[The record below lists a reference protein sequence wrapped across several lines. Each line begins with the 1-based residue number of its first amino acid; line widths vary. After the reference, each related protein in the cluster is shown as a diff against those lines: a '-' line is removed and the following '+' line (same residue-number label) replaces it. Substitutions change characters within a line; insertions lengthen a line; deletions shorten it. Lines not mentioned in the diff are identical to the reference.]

1 MSIIISAVHRREIDP
16 EPARRRML
24 AVLQELTPERLRG
37 SMPLDVRD
45 AAGHVQGTLNF
56 SGHYPRRAL
65 SLCQGKLYD
74 SEETWWK
81 PGTPAPDGSFAIL
94 REDADRFEAVSD
106 PAGSRMLWYLHDD
119 DLFVVS
125 NSERAITMY
134 SGRFA
139 LNRGVVPWVV
149 STGTRGL
156 GASYNSHL
164 RLLPPAAVA
173 SLDKATWRLEVA
185 AEDIRFV
192 ETPGSREERLA
203 DLDEALARTFASFGA
218 EDSAHAVIS
227 LSGGCD
233 SRALAAYLGRDVAA
247 GWRSYSIGSKEA
259 VALPG
264 SDASIAARVAAAL
277 GLRHRTIVSDPGTVS
292 IGDLARRF
300 VISGEGRH
308 DGLIR
313 LDSGSELQR
322 MSTEGVAAIIRGD
335 EGFGWKP
342 VAPTG
347 LSVRMSMDLLLC
359 GDIANLKPHLAAFG
373 LDGHELPEE
382 LRRGPD
388 ESIET
393 WRDRLYQRYRITTV
407 LAALTEHKAITFD
420 TINPLLS
427 RRALKLTRTL
437 PEVLRT
443 DKALFRELVRKIG
456 PDIPFAGREGA
467 PSRMQNAR
475 HPEVLRAV
483 RKTLASPACENL
495 FGPDLARW
503 LRAEIGPARYLWNRM
518 GQVLGRVQQ
527 RYLKQPSA
535 RDTVHLDP
543 LRLAFRLFVATT
555 MVEQLETDACFQPA
569 DALIDCAA

>member
-1 MSIIISAVHRREIDP
+1 MSIIVSAVYRREIDP

-24 AVLQELTPERLRG
+24 AVLQELTPERLR
-37 SMPLDVRD
+37 SSAALDVRD
-45 AAGHVQGTLNF
+45 GAGHVQGTVNLP
-56 SGHYPRRAL
+56 GHYPRRDL

-74 SEETWWK
+74 SEETWWE
-81 PGTPAPDGSFAIL
+81 PGTRAPDGSFAIL

-119 DLFVVS
+119 HMFVVS

-134 SGRFA
+134 TGRFA
-139 LNRGVVPWVV
+139 LNRSVVPWVV

-156 GASYNSHL
+156 GASYNAHL

-173 SLDKATWRLEVA
+173 SLDKASWQLQVA
-185 AEDIRFV
+185 AEEIRFV

-203 DLDEALARTFASFGA
+203 DLDEALAGTFANFGA

-233 SRALAAYLGRDVAA
+233 SRALAAYLGRDAAA
-247 GWRSYSIGSKEA
+247 GWRSYSIGSAKA
-259 VALPG
+259 IAMPG

-277 GLRHRTIVSDPGTVS
+277 GLRHRTIVTDPGTGD
-292 IGDLARRF
+292 IGELARRF

-322 MSTEGVAAIIRGD
+322 MSMEGVAAIVRGD

-382 LRRGPD
+382 LRRAPG

-393 WRDRLYQRYRITTV
+393 WRDRLYQRYRIPTL

-427 RRALKLTRTL
+427 RRALKLTRSL
-437 PEVLRT
+437 PDTLRT
-443 DKALFRELVRKIG
+443 DKALFRELVGKIG
-456 PDIPFAGREGA
+456 PDVPFAGRDGA
-467 PSRMQNAR
+467 PSRMQNTR

-483 RKTLASPACENL
+483 RRTLASPACEGL
-495 FGPDLARW
+495 FGPGLARW
-503 LRAEIGPARYLWNRM
+503 LRAEIHPARYHWTRM
-518 GQVLGRVQQ
+518 GQVLGRVQR
-527 RYLKQPSA
+527 RYLKQP
-535 RDTVHLDP
+535 RGNDTVHLDP

-555 MVEQLETDACFQPA
+555 MVEQLEADAGLQPA
-569 DALIDCAA
+569 DAQIDRAA